1 MRTLN
6 MRTQNMRTQNQRTQ
20 NMRTQNMRT
29 LNQRTLKSTYTK
41 KSLCVDTKNFL
52 AFTQKLGQTHKRTQ
66 NSTLKRRFGEALSK
80 TIGITFYPII

>member
-1 MRTLN
+1 
-6 MRTQNMRTQNQRTQ
+6 MRTQNQ
-20 NMRTQNMRT
+20 RTQNMRT

-66 NSTLKRRFGEALSK
+66 KLFNVHRKFTLN
-80 TIGITFYPII
+80 

>member
-1 MRTLN
+1 
-6 MRTQNMRTQNQRTQ
+6 MRTQNQ
-20 NMRTQNMRT
+20 RTQNMRT

-66 NSTLKRRFGEALSK
+66 KLFNVHRKFTLKIYRA
-80 TIGITFYPII
+80 

>member
-1 MRTLN
+1 MRTLK
-6 MRTQNMRTQNQRTQ
+6 Q
-20 NMRTQNMRT
+20 T

-66 NSTLKRRFGEALSK
+66 KNYLTYTENSRLKFIERNA
-80 TIGITFYPII
+80 

>member
-6 MRTQNMRTQNQRTQ
+6 Q
-20 NMRTQNMRT
+20 RTQNMRT

-66 NSTLKRRFGEALSK
+66 KFSTLNTYASNLDICKIEK
-80 TIGITFYPII
+80 IIINIWCFPPFN

>member
-1 MRTLN
+1 
-6 MRTQNMRTQNQRTQ
+6 
-20 NMRTQNMRT
+20 MRT

-66 NSTLKRRFGEALSK
+66 KLFNVHRKFTLKIYRA
-80 TIGITFYPII
+80 

>member
-1 MRTLN
+1 MP
-6 MRTQNMRTQNQRTQ
+6 
-20 NMRTQNMRT
+20 T

-66 NSTLKRRFGEALSK
+66 KIHASMCTHKYSF
-80 TIGITFYPII
+80 